1 MAVGN
6 WTICQANSTRTLYNI
21 PTVMPAITVTLIYRV
36 HNEGPAAVNVVP
48 PDTGSVIR
56 LDPGESCD
64 VVGAPWINVALAGLP
79 RRNVSTTL
87 RQPAFE
93 FKLGFPAFGLAG

>member
-79 RRNVSTTL
+79 RCS
-87 RQPAFE
+87 
-93 FKLGFPAFGLAG
+93 AGGNAESAKGTYELIYGK